1 MCNFSYINSKYQYM
15 RGERHIGE
23 LFFCDIQSNSIKRV
37 ELVDNKEIEYKLFD
51 DNILGR
57 THNFRVYNDKIIT
70 ANTDIDSISVLK
82 YLERKIINIGV
93 SRGPKDICVLNN
105 KVYVVCTDSNSL
117 DIVDLD
123 SSKRIITIKVGNY
136 PYSIDKD
143 IENNRVYIASLISGF
158 IDVIDCEDNSIIQT
172 IKGLL
177 YPLKV
182 LVSKNNRYL
191 YVLESNIESNE
202 KGYITF
208 INRKNFKILCRIQV
222 GMIPIDCIEDD
233 NYIYVSNYG
242 DSTIS
247 VINIE
252 QKQEVFKIDV
262 RGAPKAISKYHNSI
276 YYSDYDSGNIY
287 ELNLEY
293 EVIKKIASGIE
304 PNAII
309 VI

>member
-1 MCNFSYINSKYQYM
+1 MPVAKSFQTFEQLCEPYSTSGKMYIQVKNPKTGTIRTVRWYT
-15 RGERHIGE
+15 E
-23 LFFCDIQSNSIKRV
+23 
-37 ELVDNKEIEYKLFD
+37 KEYAKMYPSE
-51 DNILGR
+51 
-57 THNFRVYNDKIIT
+57 
-70 ANTDIDSISVLK
+70 ISVTTK
-82 YLERKIINIGV
+82 KVKTQKE
-93 SRGPKDICVLNN
+93 VL
-105 KVYVVCTDSNSL
+105 
-117 DIVDLD
+117 
-123 SSKRIITIKVGNY
+123 
-136 PYSIDKD
+136 
-143 IENNRVYIASLISGF
+143 GF
-158 IDVIDCEDNSIIQT
+158 
-172 IKGLL
+172 
-177 YPLKV
+177 
-182 LVSKNNRYL
+182 
-191 YVLESNIESNE
+191 E

-247 VINIE
+247 IINIE
-252 QKQEVFKIDV
+252 QKQEVLKIDV